1 MDVDGNVVAMSSKP
15 EGSPLMD
22 KVKARSY
29 PLREWGGFVWARL
42 GEMTFKEHL
51 LAAGKAK
58 KLVIVACA
66 RKLLTVLNAM
76 MRTGTTYRDAIA

>member
-1 MDVDGNVVAMSSKP
+1 
-15 EGSPLMD
+15 
-22 KVKARSY
+22 
-29 PLREWGGFVWARL
+29 
-42 GEMTFKEHL
+42 KEHL

-76 MRTGTTYRDAIA
+76 MRTGTTYQGAIS